1 MKSLE
6 PKFSNVASFYGKALV
21 DMWVGLCLI
30 KGHISK

>member
-21 DMWVGLCLI
+21 DMWE
-30 KGHISK
+30 GHAISLYSYG